1 MDKVDKTDSHFPVEK
16 MGSFFVSTK
25 KESSFKRS

>member
-1 MDKVDKTDSHFPVEK
+1 MDKVGKTDSHFSIEK

-25 KESSFKRS
+25 KESS